1 MRRIHAE
8 WLTLIEVCKTRD
20 GPMMLRAL
28 RGDVNWSKYAKDDR
42 RWARIG
48 NVVNSVS
55 SMLLIHL
62 SSFAQRSSILSWCFY
77 AQGTCFRVPLAFIKA
92 STSNSVELFV
102 LVFPRLVVVRPTI
115 GFGMGS
121 QLTGVCATLPQY
133 IYTSFLNSWHRLVA
147 FVREASNS
155 KPTDGVGSLSS
166 SSSHY
171 CFWFN
176 VSWFYH
182 STSCALGIR
191 PWLGCLE

>member
-28 RGDVNWSKYAKDDR
+28 RGDVNWSKCAKDDR

-115 GFGMGS
+115 GS
-121 QLTGVCATLPQY
+121 AWEVSWPAY

-147 FVREASNS
+147 SVREASNS